1 MSPFVYV
8 MPVIVIAMLVYTFV
22 MRKRGLAATTHATVG
37 SMAQRLGL
45 QVIQGDPSINLY
57 YLAQPNRNY
66 KRNIQLV
73 GAPYGR
79 EVKWDLTDG
88 TRSQDFLVV
97 VKVTTTWGCFLVA
110 KVGAYV
116 PDFDVKLRSPN
127 QYLVPDASLPH
138 LPEALTGDPSID
150 AAYRVAIADPRY
162 APSLVP
168 AIKALAGELYVHI
181 VGQGGVVMIP
191 ITRFGLPYFVNAA
204 EKYLYALEVL
214 ACTLEGK
221 QPPATLAAPG
231 QAAPAGDV
239 RGLPQNYQSPYGR

>member
-1 MSPFVYV
+1 MSPIVYV
-8 MPVIVIAMLVYTFV
+8 MPVIVLALVIYTFV

-66 KRNIQLV
+66 QRNIQLV

-79 EVKWDLTDG
+79 EIRWDLTDG
-88 TRSQDFLVV
+88 TRSQDFLVI

-110 KVGAYV
+110 RVAAHF
-116 PDFDVKLRSPN
+116 PDFEVKLRNPN
-127 QYLVPDASLPH
+127 QYLVPETSLPH
-138 LPEALTGDPSID
+138 LPEAPTGEPSID

-168 AIKALAGELYVHI
+168 AIQALAGQLYVHI
-181 VGQGGVVMIP
+181 IGQGGVVMIP
-191 ITRFGLPYFVNAA
+191 ITRFGLSYFVHAA
-204 EKYLYALEVL
+204 EQYLYALEVL
-214 ACTLEGK
+214 ACTLEGRH
-221 QPPATLAAPG
+221 PPATLAAPH
-231 QAAPAGDV
+231 QRA
-239 RGLPQNYQSPYGR
+239 

>member
-1 MSPFVYV
+1 MSPIVYV
-8 MPVIVIAMLVYTFV
+8 MPVIVLALVIYTFV

-66 KRNIQLV
+66 QRNIQLV

-79 EVKWDLTDG
+79 EIRWDLTDG
-88 TRSQDFLVV
+88 TRSQDFLVI

-110 KVGAYV
+110 RVGAHF
-116 PDFDVKLRSPN
+116 PDFEVKLRNPN
-127 QYLVPDASLPH
+127 QYLVPETSLPH
-138 LPEALTGDPSID
+138 LPEAPTGEPSID

-168 AIKALAGELYVHI
+168 AIQALAGQLYVHI
-181 VGQGGVVMIP
+181 IGQGGVVMIP
-191 ITRFGLPYFVNAA
+191 ITRFGLSYFVHAA
-204 EKYLYALEVL
+204 EQYLYALEVL
-214 ACTLEGK
+214 ACTLEGRH
-221 QPPATLAAPG
+221 PPATLAAPH
-231 QAAPAGDV
+231 QRA
-239 RGLPQNYQSPYGR
+239 